1 MTSLNNWIPVE
12 YDDTTIEAAA
22 QSSAILA
29 AAKPVPM
36 GSETAYVRR
45 VGGNGVTI
53 GDTYSDDA
61 SDHDK
66 VLLTAFKFGGQN
78 KLPED
83 DLADGES
90 WGPVIQPLADA
101 WLKSY
106 AVILDNSC
114 LGVTA
119 NSNGTTRPFQSV
131 YYKVRANGTGSSAE
145 AGYTADDNYVNH
157 NGAASAAYDDLSSTL
172 AVVEG
177 SEYWDD
183 SQALVI
189 AHPAFR
195 DVLRRT
201 KDDNGMP
208 IFVQGIA
215 GTPDTLFGVEIHW
228 SRGAKTSNVATKS
241 PEGNPLLVFVGDRNL
256 LIRGDRSEVES
267 RISLSDAHDSTDEVA
282 VKYRARKAFA
292 VGNVKGLSVM
302 EKTA

>member
-1 MTSLNNWIPVE
+1 MTSLNNWKPVE
-12 YDDTTIEAAA
+12 YDDTTIAAA
-22 QSSAILA
+22 SVLSAILA
-29 AAKPVPM
+29 VAKPVPM
-36 GSETAYVRR
+36 SSETAYVRR
-45 VGGNGVTI
+45 VGGNGVSI
-53 GDTYSDDA
+53 GATYSDDA

-66 VLLTAFKFGGQN
+66 VLLTSFKFGGQN
-78 KLPED
+78 KLAED

-119 NSNGTTRPFQSV
+119 TSNGSTRPFQSV
-131 YYKVRANGTGSSAE
+131 YYKVRANGTASSAE
-145 AGYTADDNYVNH
+145 AGYTADDNYVNF
-157 NGAASAAYDDLSSTL
+157 NGQASGAYDAMSSTL
-172 AVVEG
+172 AKVEG
-177 SEYWDD
+177 GEYWDD
-183 SQALVI
+183 TQALVI

-201 KDDNGMP
+201 KDSTGMP

-228 SRGAKTSNVATKS
+228 SRGSKTSNLATKA